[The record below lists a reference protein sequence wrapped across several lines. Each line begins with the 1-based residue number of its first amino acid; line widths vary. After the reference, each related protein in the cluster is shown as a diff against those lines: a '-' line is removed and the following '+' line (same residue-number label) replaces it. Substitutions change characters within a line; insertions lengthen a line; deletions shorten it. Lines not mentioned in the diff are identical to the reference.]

1 MELFYLIIGS
11 LGIVFF
17 SILAIPL
24 LPPKYKSTGAFCMV
38 LLTAVL
44 SSIPM
49 VKVLYLQHP
58 LEFSFVA
65 GYSLGTVSF
74 RMDALAAWFM
84 LIVNVICINGA
95 LYGKGYLKAYLSQV
109 KNTSIHWVL
118 FVVLQVAMLWVC
130 MVQQALLFLIVWEL
144 MSLSALLLIMF
155 EHEKPETLKAG
166 LNYLIQAHLGV
177 ILLTIGFIWLYTSE
191 GSFDFNAIKSFFSH
205 HSPLGL
211 FLIFFLGF
219 SFKAGFIPMHTWL
232 PKAHPAAPS
241 HISGVMS
248 GVVVKM
254 GIYGILRMTTYLTSD
269 YLNIGISILVLSL
282 VTAFYGILNAAVH
295 RDFKRMLAYCTIEN
309 IGIIGM
315 ALGVGLIGKATGN
328 TLMALLGFS
337 ALLLHTFNHALY
349 KALLFFTAGNIYQ
362 QTHTRDMEKLGGLI
376 KTMPQTGLFFLI
388 GGMAIGGLPPFNGF
402 VSEFILYVGML
413 MGIKS
418 LAVAYATLIIFSIA
432 GLALIGGISMVTFTK
447 VFGTI
452 FLGNPRT
459 QLHHQPREVSWAMRL
474 PQYFIL
480 AVMLSVGLFP
490 GFYLSAASHVA
501 TVFLPGISSLDSVI
515 PLTLMNSIAATGKF
529 ALLFLLLIITILL
542 IRKKISTKYAAAA
555 GATWVCGYPAPT
567 ARMQYTGKSFS
578 KSLGKLFNFIVLE
591 KKKYKE
597 IPINEIFPKKRK
609 HASHY
614 KDLFEIKILNVIL
627 DRLLFSLNYFKFIQ
641 NGNIQ
646 LYILYGV
653 FFAVLVF
660 LGTIFNWI

>member
-24 LPPKYKSTGAFCMV
+24 LPVQYKSTGAFCLV
-38 LLTAVL
+38 LLTAIL
-44 SSIPM
+44 SSIPII
-49 VKVLYLQHP
+49 KVLYQQQP
-58 LEFSFVA
+58 LEFSLDA
-65 GYSLGTVSF
+65 GHVLGIVSF
-74 RMDALAAWFM
+74 RMDALSAWFM

-95 LYGKGYLKAYLSQV
+95 LYGKGYLHVYLSQV

-130 MVQQALLFLIVWEL
+130 MVQQGLLFLIAWEL

-166 LNYLIQAHLGV
+166 MNFLIQAHLGV
-177 ILLTIGFIWLYTSE
+177 ILLTIGFIWIYTSE
-191 GSFDFNAIKSFFSH
+191 GSFDFIAIKSFFSH

-219 SFKAGFIPMHTWL
+219 GFKAGFIPMHTWL

-241 HISGVMS
+241 HISGIMS

-254 GIYGILRMTTYLTSD
+254 GIYGILRMTTYLSSD
-269 YLNIGISILVLSL
+269 YLKIGVIILVLSL

-315 ALGVGLIGKATGN
+315 ALGIGLIGKANGN

-349 KALLFFTAGNIYQ
+349 KAMLFFTAGNIYQ

-376 KTMPQTGLFFLI
+376 KSMPQTGLFFLV
-388 GGMAIGGLPPFNGF
+388 GGMAISGLPPFNGF

-413 MGIKS
+413 AGIKS
-418 LAVAYATLIIFSIA
+418 LAVAQATLIIFSIA
-432 GLALIGGISMVTFTK
+432 GLALVGGISMITFTK
-447 VFGTI
+447 AFGTI
-452 FLGNPRT
+452 FLGNPRIN
-459 QLHHQPREVSWAMRL
+459 LHHHAQEVSWAMRL

-480 AVMLSVGLFP
+480 AIMLSVGIFP
-490 GFYLSAASHVA
+490 GFYLSAASNVA
-501 TVFLPGISSLDSVI
+501 AIFLPGTPAIDSVI
-515 PLTLMNSIAATGKF
+515 PLTLMNSIAATSKF
-529 ALLFLLLIITILL
+529 ALLFLLLIITILF
-542 IRKKISTKYAAAA
+542 IRKKLSAKHASAS
-555 GATWVCGYPAPT
+555 GATWGCGYPAPT

-578 KSLGKLFNFIVLE
+578 KSLGKLLNFIVLE
-591 KKKYKE
+591 KKNYKE
-597 IPINEIFPKKRK
+597 ISTNEIFPKNRK

-614 KDLFEIKILNVIL
+614 KDLFEIKILNVLL